1 MMARLRMSSCISLLQ
16 RLVSGDKVSNRVCLI
31 MNITRAKQLSTNLS
45 ETRLSQKHDQDKV
58 IDKVGF
64 RQHSLSSIAHH
75 PEKSQL
81 DTQFKIFSS
90 RACSL
95 YIKLRTNPSDSPSS
109 ARGEAC

>member
-1 MMARLRMSSCISLLQ
+1 MAHLRISSCISLLP
-16 RLVSGDKVSNRVCLI
+16 RLVSGDKVSNRVYLI

-45 ETRLSQKHDQDKV
+45 KTRFSQKHDQDKV

-64 RQHSLSSIAHH
+64 RQHSLSSIAYH
-75 PEKSQL
+75 PEKSLL

-95 YIKLRTNPSDSPSS
+95 DIKLHTNPSDSSSS
-109 ARGEAC
+109 ARSEAC